1 MGGGRHW
8 GVEKGWLREDRGE
21 DQAKEKKAI
30 CAGSETM

>member
-1 MGGGRHW
+1 MGGEAL

-30 CAGSETM
+30 WVGSETM